1 MGYRLQDQHT
11 LLQQI
16 KETLRALLRRAQ
28 GEMPEYGAFAP
39 ISESFTNCNPLLY
52 CGRIYLVIKHP
63 PSFIE
68 HYETKRYF
76 DLIVKTPSDSGGA
89 SCYLASGNKAE
100 LLRHLANDA
109 FFDELQQKILEMANE
124 LRTDKFA

>member
-1 MGYRLQDQHT
+1 MERRLQDQHT

-16 KETLRALLRRAQ
+16 KETLSVLLTRVRE
-28 GEMPEYGAFAP
+28 EMPEYGTFAP
-39 ISESFTNCNPLLY
+39 ISEEFTNSDPLLY
-52 CGRIYLVIKHP
+52 CGKIYLVVKHP

-76 DLIVKTPSDSGGA
+76 DLVVKTPSDNSDA

-100 LLRHLANDA
+100 LLSYLANEA
-109 FFDELQQKILEMANE
+109 FFDEVQQKISEMADE
-124 LRTDKFA
+124 LRTDKFV